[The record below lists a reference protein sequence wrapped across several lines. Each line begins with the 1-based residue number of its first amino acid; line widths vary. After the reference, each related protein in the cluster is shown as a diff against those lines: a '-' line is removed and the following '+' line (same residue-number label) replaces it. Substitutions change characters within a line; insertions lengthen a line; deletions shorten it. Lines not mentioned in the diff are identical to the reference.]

1 MLFFC
6 LFVFVLPLLA
16 LHSEH
21 GSTGNERRRVFL
33 SQERSFKGA
42 RAGERER
49 KSSKAGGVRKGEGE
63 EKGRKEE
70 EFLDLSLRRRRF
82 CVAKVESRGKSL
94 PFSTLDWLFDESL
107 FALPPVLRLL
117 RVQIQLREHAET
129 VTGIQSSGP

>member
-6 LFVFVLPLLA
+6 SFVFVLPLLA

-82 CVAKVESRGKSL
+82 CVAKVESRGKSFA
-94 PFSTLDWLFDESL
+94 FSHS
-107 FALPPVLRLL
+107 RLAF
-117 RVQIQLREHAET
+117 R
-129 VTGIQSSGP
+129 